1 MKLLSCN
8 VRGHIQPRLGR
19 QLSAVLARKPDVLA
33 LQEATSSTYA
43 HWCRGLLEAGY
54 SVVANVDLL
63 ALPYPEP
70 PYVSPPF
77 PRRVPGGPIGQVG
90 QINRTYFNLLAAR
103 HPIAMLPGIAFGD
116 REEMRFAFPEKYLAA
131 KVIVD
136 GVEIDVHNAHLPPG
150 VSRGL
155 IKVHAFEA
163 IRRRMDADTHIPRVL
178 CGDFNAPVEEDADGP
193 ISQSSGPWSESD
205 QERWKLAEKRI
216 VDSIDMRDVYR
227 DVHERGLPLPFSHFT
242 GHVDGGTGHRY
253 DHIFASPE
261 IRTESCAYL
270 SEWLEGDDLNRPLS
284 DHAPVEAELSLA
296 KALS

>member
-19 QLSAVLARKPDVLA
+19 QLSAVLARKPDLLA
-33 LQEATSSTYA
+33 LQEVTSGSYV
-43 HWCRGLLEAGY
+43 HWCRGLLDAGY

-63 ALPYPEP
+63 AAPYPEP

-77 PRRVPGGPIGQVG
+77 PRRVSGGPIEKVG
-90 QINRTYFNLLAAR
+90 QINRTYFNLSAAR
-103 HPIAMLPGIAFGD
+103 HPIAMLPGLSFED
-116 REEMRFAFPEKYLAA
+116 REERRFAFPEKYLAA

-136 GVEIDVHNAHLPPG
+136 GVEIDVHNAHVPPG

-155 IKVHAFEA
+155 IKAHAFEA
-163 IRRRMDADTHIPRVL
+163 IRTRIDADTHIPRIL

-193 ISQSSGPWSESD
+193 ISQSSGPWSESE
-205 QERWKLAEKRI
+205 QERWRLAEKRI
-216 VDSIDMRDVYR
+216 VDSLDMRDVHR

-242 GHVDGGTGHRY
+242 GHKDGGTGHRY
-253 DHIFASPE
+253 DHIFASPD
-261 IRTESCAYL
+261 IYTEGCAYL
-270 SEWLEGDDLNRPLS
+270 SEWLQGDDLDPPLS

-296 KALS
+296 

>member
-8 VRGHIQPRLGR
+8 VNGRTERALGR
-19 QLSAVLARKPDVLA
+19 QLSAVIGRKPDILA
-33 LQEATSSTYA
+33 LQEVTLGTYDA
-43 HWCRGLLEAGY
+43 WCRGLLNAGY
-54 SVVANVDLL
+54 SVVANIDLV
-63 ALPYPEP
+63 ALPYPQP

-77 PRRVPGGPIGQVG
+77 PRRPPRESIEQVG
-90 QINRTYFNLLAAR
+90 QINRKYFNLSAAR
-103 HPIAMLPGIAFGD
+103 HPIAMLPGLSFED

-163 IRRRMDADTHIPRVL
+163 IRRRIDADTHVPRVL
-178 CGDFNAPVEEDADGP
+178 CGDFNAPVEEDAGGP

-216 VDSIDMRDVYR
+216 VDSLDMRDVYR
-227 DVHERGLPLPFSHFT
+227 DVHDREHPFPYSYFT
-242 GHVDGGTGHRY
+242 GPLKRRTGHRY
-253 DHIFASPE
+253 DHVFASPG
-261 IRTESCAYL
+261 IQTESCAYL
-270 SEWLEGDDLNRPLS
+270 SEWLESNHVDGRLS
-284 DHAPVEAELSLA
+284 DHAERRRR
-296 KALS
+296 